1 MQSKGKIKAI
11 TVDNYFIKIH
21 RMILLNIA
29 FEVMLAGNNI
39 LFLLMIKKGS
49 LQFFARV
56 STTAMSARPRTLSR
70 TCFIDN

>member
-11 TVDNYFIKIH
+11 TVDNYFIKIY

-49 LQFFARV
+49 LQFFA
-56 STTAMSARPRTLSR
+56 
-70 TCFIDN
+70 